1 MITFYKIV
9 KCNRKIKI
17 KKLKLESGISVSKNY
32 LCFNYKTELKVIYG
46 EIGSVKEVFKQV
58 LNIFKSIYSII

>member
-46 EIGSVKEVFKQV
+46 EIGSVKEACKQV
-58 LNIFKSIYSII
+58 FNIFKSTYFII